1 MKTTKNTAVCFSPD
15 LVYNMMDGLKHRAP
29 KKERTMS
36 EINMKEFIG
45 NASGIAERVGRD
57 GKPVMISGEGFCDL
71 VLMTRAEYEDRCETA
86 RFFDK
91 LCGTLEERMT
101 EAQETRKIVSHETV
115 LAKAKGII
123 GEGRMAHV

>member
-1 MKTTKNTAVCFSPD
+1 
-15 LVYNMMDGLKHRAP
+15 
-29 KKERTMS
+29 MS
-36 EINMKEFIG
+36 EINMKEFID

-57 GKPVMISGEGFCDL
+57 GKPVMISGEGSCDL
-71 VLMTRAEYEDRCETA
+71 VLMTRAEYEDRCEAA

-115 LAKAKGII
+115 LAKAADIMGKS
-123 GEGRMAHV
+123 RMAHV